1 MRHVVL
7 CLSAAFSVIA
17 CSALLGLDAPLPVE
31 PRADAG
37 DAGAADTGV
46 IADAAPSCPRD
57 AKVCDLASSTSAFQ
71 EIALDNTHVYWS
83 DHFNV
88 WRAPKGGGTPIK
100 VTARAEDL
108 EFPLQGFIVGDGN
121 VYTRSSKS
129 EGVSCVPT
137 DGGSLR
143 TIPSCGKVVGFA
155 YDLAAL
161 YIMQYGCS
169 DAASL
174 STLTRYTDSATSVLD
189 HRTSAMGES
198 WPVQVS
204 NDIAYFVLPDA
215 LHKIGIDGADGSAG
229 NLSIYDN
236 DDDTTPIALAI
247 RAPQII
253 QYLKRGMYWQV
264 EQFADAAPNR
274 KQAASVGNVYNT
286 DRAGLTT
293 DSTHVYWT
301 EATVSASG
309 GSVYSRPLANSASAV
324 VTVLSDVRT
333 PVGVAVDDT
342 YVYWIANGSSISDG
356 RVQRM
361 VKP

>member
-1 MRHVVL
+1 MRRVVL

-37 DAGAADTGV
+37 AADTGV
-46 IADAAPSCPRD
+46 IADAAPSCPPD
-57 AKVCDLASSTSAFQ
+57 AKVCDIASSTSAFQ

-88 WRAPKGGGTPIK
+88 WRAPKDGGTSIK

-108 EFPLQGFIVGDGN
+108 DFPLQGFIVGDGN
-121 VYTRSSKS
+121 VYTRGFEG

-137 DGGSLR
+137 DGGNLR

-189 HRTSAMGES
+189 RRTSATGES

-229 NLSIYDN
+229 NLSTYEV
-236 DDDTTPIALAI
+236 DDTTPIALAI
-247 RAPQII
+247 RDQQIV
-253 QYLKRGMYWQV
+253 QYLKRGTNWEV
-264 EQFADAAPNR
+264 EQFADAAANR
-274 KQAASVGNVYNT
+274 KRAASVGNVYGL
-286 DRAGLTT
+286 DRAALTT

-324 VTVLSDVRT
+324 VTVLTDVRT
-333 PVGVAVDDT
+333 PVGVAVDGT
-342 YVYWIANGSSISDG
+342 HVYWIANGSSTGDG
-356 RVQRM
+356 RVRRM